1 MSPPAAR
8 RWERRDRE
16 TEFARVVAFT
26 DGVIAIAITLLVLN
40 INVPEL
46 VDSRDL
52 TSALLDGWE
61 ELTAYAL
68 SFLVI
73 ARFWVIHHRFFGELE
88 RFDGRLINLNLLYLA
103 LIVLVPFTT
112 DVLDSYGD
120 HSAAVVLYAAA
131 LGLAGLVNWLM
142 HRHAVRHELLNAE
155 ARQQTERFAS
165 RVALMV
171 PVVFMVSIPVA
182 LVSPRAGMGVWLAAL
197 LARVGHARVTS

>member
-1 MSPPAAR
+1 MSPPAVR
-8 RWERRDRE
+8 QWERRERE
-16 TEFARVVAFT
+16 TEFARIVAFT

-40 INVPEL
+40 VDVPEL
-46 VDSRDL
+46 AGSGDL
-52 TSALLDGWE
+52 TSALLDQWQQ
-61 ELTAYAL
+61 LTAYAL

-88 RFDGRLINLNLLYLA
+88 RFDGRLMNLNLLYLA

-112 DVLDSYGD
+112 DVLDTYGN
-120 HSAAVVLYAAA
+120 HSAAVVLYAAT

-142 HRHAVRHELLNAE
+142 HRHAVRHELLSAE
-155 ARQQTERFAS
+155 AGEQTERFTS

-197 LARVGHARVTS
+197 LVRIGHARVTS